1 MLRQAQHDISNTS
14 RFIKSEF
21 LALSCSACRSINMQT
36 DKPLE
41 KTKQS
46 DFRHI
51 GNKLLNWYKTNAR
64 DLPFRQTKD
73 PYKIWICE
81 IVFQQTRIAQG
92 LGHYNNFVQRFP
104 DVKTLAEA
112 DENEVLLYWK
122 GLGYYSRAINVH
134 KAAQQIMNDYNGV
147 FPHEYDEILKLKG
160 VGKYTAAAVSSICF
174 EGKIPAVD
182 GNFYR
187 VLSRIFAD
195 DFDISSSKAFNYFS
209 ELAHLI
215 LPENVGDFN
224 QAMMDLG
231 SEICKPKNPLC
242 SECPLNEDCLAF
254 SLNKV
259 SEFPVKTK
267 KVKAADLELKYYF
280 VNRNGQF
287 LIQQRKD
294 DFIWKKLFEFP
305 PEISDD
311 LIPFIKSVKNVSHKL
326 THKNLSIEIF
336 NVEVESEEIWQN
348 FITQNNYIV
357 TDVEGSHEKS
367 FPKPLENYIQNYET
381 AYRIL

>member
-1 MLRQAQHDISNTS
+1 
-14 RFIKSEF
+14 
-21 LALSCSACRSINMQT
+21 MQT

-242 SECPLNEDCLAF
+242 IECPLYEDCLAF

-280 VNRNGQF
+280 VHRNGQF

-336 NVEVESEEIWQN
+336 NVEIDSEEIWQN

-367 FPKPLENYIQNYET
+367 FPKPLENYIQNYGT

>member
-1 MLRQAQHDISNTS
+1 MLRQAQHDISNIS
-14 RFIKSEF
+14 HFIKSEF

-134 KAAQQIMNDYNGV
+134 KAAQQIMNDYNGI
-147 FPHEYDEILKLKG
+147 FPNEYDEILKLKG

-280 VNRNGQF
+280 VHRNGQF

-311 LIPFIKSVKNVSHKL
+311 LIPFIKSVKNISHKL

-336 NVEVESEEIWQN
+336 NVEIESEEIWQN

>member
-1 MLRQAQHDISNTS
+1 MLLQ
-14 RFIKSEF
+14 
-21 LALSCSACRSINMQT
+21 
-36 DKPLE
+36 PLE
-41 KTKQS
+41 KIENS
-46 DFRHI
+46 DFKHI
-51 GNKLLNWYKTNAR
+51 GNKLLNWYKKNAR

-81 IVFQQTRIAQG
+81 IVFQQTRINQG
-92 LGHYNNFVQRFP
+92 LNHYNNFIKRFP
-104 DVKTLAEA
+104 NIKILAEA
-112 DENEVLLYWK
+112 HEDEVLLYWK
-122 GLGYYSRAINVH
+122 GLGYYSRAINIH
-134 KAAQQIMNDYNGV
+134 KAAQQIMTDYHGT
-147 FPHEYDEILKLKG
+147 FPHQYEEILKLKG

-174 EGKIPAVD
+174 NGRIPAVD

-187 VLSRIFAD
+187 VLSRVFAD
-195 DFDISSSKAFNYFS
+195 DFDISNSRAFNYFS

-242 SECPLNEDCLAF
+242 HECPLNKDCLAF
-254 SLNKV
+254 SLSKT

-267 KVKAADLELKYYF
+267 KIKAEDLHLKYYF
-280 VNRNGQF
+280 VHRNGKF

-305 PEISDD
+305 PTISDE
-311 LIPFIKSVKNVSHKL
+311 LNPFIKSVKMVNHKL

-336 NVEVESEEIWQN
+336 NVEVDSEAVWKDFIVENN
-348 FITQNNYIV
+348 FIV
-357 TDVEGSHEKS
+357 TDVEASHERS
-367 FPKPLENYIQNYET
+367 FPKPLENYIQNYHT